1 MRPAERF
8 AVAVA
13 GSILTILLLWCGGP
27 GVVGPSYAPLPA
39 EHYFPDDV
47 SGAIRLKQFEPA
59 FEHYWTRR
67 GFPETDMAIE
77 QILRSIAPW
86 DEWRETLS
94 EAAIRRRI
102 TAFREAFFHL
112 MGPESWLVFGQW
124 EPEEEGGPPETA
136 LLLFLQEGAAVRL
149 AVAPFLDLM
158 LPEKRTVV
166 SEYRGVEIL
175 QYISEHER
183 DDWTMARMGGWV
195 CISMRNR
202 NSNALPRIIDQH
214 LAARD
219 GEAET
224 PPPFFGEPEGDGP
237 EPALRA
243 RLVTEPLWK
252 HVIDLEEQRLE
263 RDPEQG
269 ENENR
274 TERWQRRLRNIS
286 QVDMIQA
293 TDAFLDLNFV
303 FRGPRIDRM
312 EAVLKGE
319 AEGGG
324 SPPLTTDLT
333 PEPGLPLSAA
343 QIDFSYPMAARGLR
357 YVGLDWD
364 DFLDEMDDL
373 DSLAPGL
380 ERRLEGAMYEDRG
393 PLEARIGAAITRTGG
408 APFLGITVWRD
419 HPPILYTPHAPADA
433 WTARALARHRGEGD
447 LMYSVLKG
455 RQEAPAEAAMIR
467 AEREL
472 ANSLWQSPSRPPE
485 IFLVFNWDEVL
496 RWMDDVPLLL
506 ARRSDTFESIQH
518 FAQGMKLATGSLA
531 ARFDVQDGV
540 ATLRFRTL
548 PEPEI
553 ESASAPA
560 S

>member
-1 MRPAERF
+1 MNPAERF
-8 AVAVA
+8 AVAVV
-13 GSILTILLLWCGGP
+13 GSLLVILLVWCGGP
-27 GVVGPSYAPLPA
+27 GLLGPTYAPMPA
-39 EHYFPDDV
+39 EHYFPDHV
-47 SGAIRLKQFEPA
+47 SAAVRLKRFEPA

-67 GFPETDMAIE
+67 GFPETDTAIAE
-77 QILRSIAPW
+77 ILRAIAPW
-86 DEWRETLS
+86 DEWREDLS
-94 EAAIRRRI
+94 EAAIERRI

-158 LPEKRTVV
+158 LPEKQTVV

-183 DDWTMARMGGWV
+183 DDWTLARMGGWV

-219 GEAET
+219 GEVET
-224 PPPFFGEPEGDGP
+224 PPSFFGEKRDGDTSP
-237 EPALRA
+237 SLKM
-243 RLVTEPLWK
+243 RLITEPLWK
-252 HVIDLEEQRLE
+252 HVIDLEAQRLE
-263 RDPEQG
+263 RDPAQG

-286 QVDMIQA
+286 QIDIVQA
-293 TDAFLDLNFV
+293 TDAFLDLDFI
-303 FRGPRIDRM
+303 FQGPRIERL
-312 EAVLKGE
+312 ETVLRGDE
-319 AEGGG
+319 DP
-324 SPPLTTDLT
+324 SVTPPLTTDLS
-333 PEPGLPLSAA
+333 PEPGLPISAA
-343 QIDFSYPMAARGLR
+343 QIDFSYPMASRGLR

-380 ERRLEGAMYEDRG
+380 ERQLENSMYEDRG
-393 PLEARIGAAITRTGG
+393 PSEARLGAAITRRGG

-419 HPPILYTPHAPADA
+419 HPPILYTPHSPADT
-433 WTARALARHRGEGD
+433 WTARALARHKGEGD
-447 LMYSVLKG
+447 LLYSVLTG
-455 RQEAPAEAAMIR
+455 PQREPAGKAMLQ
-467 AEREL
+467 AERDL
-472 ANSLWQSPSRPPE
+472 ANRLWQTPSRPPE
-485 IFLVFNWDEVL
+485 IFLVFHWDEVL

-506 ARRSDTFESIQH
+506 ARRSDSFETFEH
-518 FAQGMKLATGSLA
+518 FTRGMKLATGSMA
-531 ARFDVQDGV
+531 ARFDVQEGV

-548 PEPEI
+548 EAPQ
-553 ESASAPA
+553 SRAPA
-560 S
+560 GQ